1 MSEKCLN
8 CNAAT
13 ENNFCS
19 ICGQKN
25 STHRFS
31 LQHFIVHDFIHG
43 VFHLDKGFFFTIKEL
58 FTRPGHS
65 VREYVQ
71 GKRVKYFNAFTAI
84 IIIIGVGY
92 FLGEFAKDKTIHLS
106 QSDKDFEGF
115 SKVTKHYA
123 KLVALSWVPF
133 YALMSYL
140 LFKKSKQNYSENLI
154 LNMYMI
160 VGILVIEGV
169 FSVMI
174 LPFATGMGLKIA
186 LGLMTILKICYYFW
200 FYYQYFST
208 SYKTAGL
215 VIRSTIMVFIIVLIT
230 KVIAQIVN
238 KIGLMYFH

>member
-1 MSEKCLN
+1 MNGKCLN
-8 CNAAT
+8 CDAVT

-19 ICGQKN
+19 TCGQKN

-31 LQHFIVHDFIHG
+31 LKHFILHDLIHG

-71 GKRVKYFNAFTAI
+71 GKRVQYFNAFTAI
-84 IIIIGVGY
+84 IIIIGTGY
-92 FLGEFAKDKTIHLS
+92 FLGEFAKGNAIDLTQGDKE
-106 QSDKDFEGF
+106 FEGF

-169 FSVMI
+169 FSILV
-174 LPFATGMGLKIA
+174 LPFADGIVLKGA
-186 LGLMTILKICYYFW
+186 LGLMTILKIGYYFW

-208 SYKTAGL
+208 SYQKLGL
-215 VIRSTIMVFIIVLIT
+215 VIRSIAMVFIIIVIT